1 MKLLYKP
8 FGIIAGL
15 ISGFLG
21 RTAFKGLWARIDDRE
36 PPEATTEET
45 TYPKVIIASVL
56 KAAVMA
62 GIGVAVERAG
72 AQAFHYVTGI
82 WPGEHEPEKPDED

>member
-36 PPEATTEET
+36 PPEATTEVA
-45 TYPKVIIASVL
+45 TYPKVIVAAVL

-72 AQAFHYVTGI
+72 AQAFHHLTGI
-82 WPGEHEPEKPDED
+82 WPGEHEPENSDED